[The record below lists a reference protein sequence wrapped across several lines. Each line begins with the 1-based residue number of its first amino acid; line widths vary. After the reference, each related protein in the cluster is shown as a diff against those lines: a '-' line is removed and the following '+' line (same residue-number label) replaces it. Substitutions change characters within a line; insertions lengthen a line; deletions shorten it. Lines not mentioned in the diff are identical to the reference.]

1 MDILKMIRRM
11 TFRPIKSSKVL
22 SQSPFRFS
30 VTFEDGSVAYHK
42 DSVGL
47 RMWAVGVQHFQ
58 FEPILGDTD
67 HCTEQPLNFF
77 NLLGFR
83 LGDAVLVRNEKGNE
97 MPILFS

>member
-1 MDILKMIRRM
+1 MA
-11 TFRPIKSSKVL
+11 FRPIKNSKVI

-47 RMWAVGVQHFQ
+47 RMWAVFIQHSH
-58 FEPILGDTD
+58 FEPILGDTK
-67 HCTEQPLNFF
+67 HCTEEPLNYY

-83 LGDAVLVRNEKGNE
+83 SGDAVLVRNEKGNE